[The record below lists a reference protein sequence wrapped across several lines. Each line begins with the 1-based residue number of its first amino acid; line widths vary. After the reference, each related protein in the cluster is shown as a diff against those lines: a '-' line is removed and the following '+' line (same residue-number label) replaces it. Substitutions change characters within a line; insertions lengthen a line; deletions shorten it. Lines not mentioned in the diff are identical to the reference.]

1 MQTAAQAG
9 FGINDALDKTVAY
22 GEAKVSEVFG
32 PILSPTSGTVPSAGD
47 AEAKAPSGAGDVLSG
62 TWALGETTVGSLLGT
77 QSKSGQLPI
86 RDSGAAGGETGGS
99 GETPPPSNR

>member
-9 FGINDALDKTVAY
+9 IGINDALDKTVAY
-22 GEAKVSEVFG
+22 GETKVSEVFG
-32 PILSPTSGTVPSAGD
+32 PSQSPASGMAPPDGD
-47 AEAKAPSGAGDVLSG
+47 AEVKAPSGAGDVLSG
-62 TWALGETTVGSLLGT
+62 TWALGESTVGSLLGT

-86 RDSGAAGGETGGS
+86 RDSGAAGVETGGS